1 MITTSGISVQR
12 RTVSQ
17 LNTTVASPS
26 EFGSQISDHM
36 FSCEYKNGAWQT
48 PTIRPF
54 APLALSPATLALH
67 YGQSVFEGMKA
78 FRGADGLVR
87 IFRIARHYERF
98 ARSLER
104 MCMPAPGKDL
114 FEEALI
120 ELVRTDQHW
129 LPSSDGT
136 SLYIRPFQFA
146 SEARF
151 GVKISEEYQFI
162 IFTGP
167 VPSLFQRPVRVKVET
182 DFIRAAPGGTGYAK
196 CAGNYGGA
204 FYPTQ
209 QARKEGFDQ
218 VIWTTGGDHPML
230 EESGVMNLMFVVD
243 DIIVTPPL
251 SDTIL
256 DGVTRDSLITLARAR
271 GWTVEERPVSVTE
284 LISWCREKRLMEAF
298 GTGTAAVVAPAGS
311 IAIYDEEFELPPVN
325 HRSKMMQL
333 KAELEGIREGVLPD
347 FQNWNTVLIN

>member
-1 MITTSGISVQR
+1 MTSKIQVQR
-12 RTVSQ
+12 
-17 LNTTVASPS
+17 TTANHFNSTNSTPA

-36 FSCEYKNGAWQT
+36 FSCEYKNGRWQT
-48 PTIRPF
+48 PCIRPF

-78 FRGADGLVR
+78 FRGVDGLIR

-104 MCMPAPGKDL
+104 MCMPVPDKEL

-120 ELVRTDQHW
+120 ELVRTDQRW
-129 LPSSDGT
+129 LPASGGT

-209 QARKEGFDQ
+209 KAREEGFDQ
-218 VIWTTGGDHPML
+218 VIWTSGGEKPRL

-271 GWTVEERPVSVTE
+271 GWIVEERAVAVDE
-284 LISWCREKRLMEAF
+284 LASWCREKKLAEAF

-311 IAIYDEEFELPPVN
+311 ISIYGEEYVLPPVT

-333 KAELEGIREGVLPD
+333 KAELEGIREGQLPD